1 MVGARS
7 EAARQSPEL
16 TMASCGIR
24 ASSRAK
30 IARYCSWRSQ
40 LEASHDAFPHLITAS
55 PLLLASR
62 RRAVVEGAGRLPA
75 LSVEVGRRGPAR
87 RRQSHEARNGAAGH
101 APDTH
106 RRGLRARARAPVRHA
121 VLGGPALPDGNEAHD
136 HECRVEP
143 PRQQRRGRVHRDRPG
158 RHAVRRVHASDNR
171 RQPVQLR
178 QGRRRGHANGLHQAR
193 HRARRNAHH
202 ARGADRRR
210 GAQGRRDA
218 GRTRMPSPPAICS
231 RRCNGRS

>member
-1 MVGARS
+1 MTLRADHRHPLRIRS
-7 EAARQSPEL
+7 HR
-16 TMASCGIR
+16 
-24 ASSRAK
+24 
-30 IARYCSWRSQ
+30 
-40 LEASHDAFPHLITAS
+40 TAT
-55 PLLLASR
+55 
-62 RRAVVEGAGRLPA
+62 RAVVAAAGRRPA
-75 LSVEVGRRGPAR
+75 LPVEVGRRRPAR
-87 RRQSHEARNGAAGH
+87 RGQSHEARNGAAGH

-143 PRQQRRGRVHRDRPG
+143 PRQQRRDRLHRDRPG
-158 RHAVRRVHASDNR
+158 RHAIRRVHASDDR

-178 QGRRRGHANGLHQAR
+178 QGRRRGDANRLHEAR

-202 ARGADRRR
+202 ARRVDRRR

-218 GRTRMPSPPAICS
+218 AATRIPSPSPICS
-231 RRCNGRS
+231 RRCSGRS